1 MSKSAKFLICAAVS
15 LALAFAY
22 SPDLWAKRFG
32 GSFKFSS
39 AKSYKK
45 PSWGGSRSRPASGSA
60 TRSAKPSRSAERPAA
75 RPASSQA
82 SARRA
87 AAPSAEARQRRLAK
101 TPTNHFSSAKQKS
114 AYQRYQNRQ
123 QSKFKG
129 KAGSVGANAAQTT
142 SSPIYKRAANNIGA
156 RSGSYWDRRDR
167 FYGGWSAPG
176 YIYRG
181 APSYGM
187 WDGLFLGF
195 LLSNASSRSYAS
207 VAHHHQ
213 KDPGLQEWM
222 AKMEALAVENAEVRQ
237 QLGALKTEMAKM
249 SGVPIDPS
257 YLPEGVDPD
266 LVLAPAVVAN
276 LKPSFRLCTADRNGN
291 YHRFGEFVRNAATN
305 SINVEILN
313 TAGSME
319 NLEYLENDRCDGA
332 YVQRNAFTAYADRN
346 PAGSYDFER
355 IASPTLEYA
364 HMVCNRASGVDD
376 VGDLIGKTLLIGEA
390 GSGTEVTWADFVGMD
405 DHYAKVNTRNLGGL
419 KGLNEVVMGE
429 ADCLLYVASLNT
441 GIMKRAN
448 ELGDQLVMV
457 PVNDWDF
464 NDRQYGGG
472 KLFKGHLDQ
481 SGEPVYVFRDL
492 PSGQYSNIQDGLFSS
507 AVETLS
513 VPVDMV
519 ASLSWSERNGPAY
532 EALVGAVLESQ
543 SSISDATHA
552 R

>member
-1 MSKSAKFLICAAVS
+1 MSKSTKLLTCAAVA
-15 LALAFAY
+15 LALVFAY
-22 SPDLWAKRFG
+22 APDLSAKRFG

-45 PSWGGSRSRPASGSA
+45 PVWGGSRSRPASKPASR
-60 TRSAKPSRSAERPAA
+60 TAKPAKPAA
-75 RPASSQA
+75 GQA
-82 SARRA
+82 AARRP

-101 TPTNHFSSAKQKS
+101 TPTNHFSSAKQKN
-114 AYQRYQNRQ
+114 AYQRYQDRQ

-129 KAGSVGANAAQTT
+129 KASSVGANNAQTR
-142 SSPIYKRAANNIGA
+142 SSPLYKKASNGIGA

-167 FYGGWSAPG
+167 FYGGWNAPG
-176 YIYRG
+176 AIYGG

-187 WDGLFLGF
+187 WDGLFLGYM
-195 LLSNASSRSYAS
+195 LSNAFSPPYARM
-207 VAHHHQ
+207 AHHHQ
-213 KDPGLQEWM
+213 NDPGMQEWM
-222 AKMEALAVENAEVRQ
+222 GEMETLAAENVEVRG
-237 QLGALKTEMAKM
+237 QLDALKAEMAKL

-266 LVLAPAVVAN
+266 LVMAPAVVAN
-276 LKPSFRLCTADRNGN
+276 LRPNFRLCTADANGN
-291 YHRFGEFVRNAATN
+291 YHRFGEFVRSAAAS

-319 NLEYLENDRCDGA
+319 NLEYLESDRCDGA

-346 PAGSYDFER
+346 PSGSYDFER
-355 IASPTLEYA
+355 IASPALEYA

-376 VGDLIGKTLLIGEA
+376 VGDLIGKTLLIGET
-390 GSGTEVTWADFVGMD
+390 GSGTELTWADFVGMD
-405 DHYAKVNTRNLGGL
+405 DRYAGVSTRNLGGL
-419 KGLNEVVMGE
+419 RGLNEVAMGE

-441 GIMKRAN
+441 GIMQRAN
-448 ELGDQLVMV
+448 EQGDQLVMV

-464 NDRQYGGG
+464 NDRKYGSG

-492 PSGQYSNIQDGLFSS
+492 PSGQYGNIQDGLFSS

-519 ASLSWSERNGPAY
+519 ASLSWGERNGSAY
-532 EALVGAVLESQ
+532 DALIGAVLESQ
-543 SSISDATHA
+543 SRIADATHA